1 VHKIAFGLE
10 SQFAQQ
16 KGVFSSAAGNQKQDM
31 AMACKFCLHSAAR
44 PALLLK
50 K

>member
-16 KGVFSSAAGNQKQDM
+16 KGVFSSAAGYQKQDL
-31 AMACKFCLHSAAR
+31 ACKFCLHSAASW